1 MWSLFCALLPL
12 LSRRPHSVKPLT
24 PLILQTHYSP
34 QRYLQNQSYIT
45 ASMRAVM
52 VDWMLSMHM
61 KWRFVPE
68 SLHLAVNIMDR
79 FLSNVEIDRASFQ
92 LVGVTSLLIAAKYEE
107 IYPPEI
113 KDCVYITDR
122 AFTKQDVIDMEAD
135 ILGVLR
141 FNLCVPTGKSF
152 ISRALTLREH
162 A

>member
-1 MWSLFCALLPL
+1 M
-12 LSRRPHSVKPLT
+12 LSRRPHLVKRLT
-24 PLILQTHYSP
+24 SLILQTHYSP
-34 QRYLQNQSYIT
+34 QRYLHNQSYIT

-52 VDWMLSMHM
+52 VDWMLSLHM
-61 KWRFVPE
+61 KFRLVPE

-79 FLSNVEIDRASFQ
+79 FLSDVEIDRASFQ

-107 IYPPEI
+107 IYPPEV
-113 KDCVYITDR
+113 KDCVYVTDR

-152 ISRALTLREH
+152 ISRALRVRQH
-162 A
+162 V